1 MFNEKFFSTN
11 SRDLFAYLNLFSL
24 LSARINI
31 ASNKD
36 FTDTIDTIMYEF
48 YIKNN
53 KSLDTK
59 EQSKIS
65 LLFHRLGR
73 MSSS

>member
-1 MFNEKFFSTN
+1 MNNEN
-11 SRDLFAYLNLFSL
+11 
-24 LSARINI
+24 
-31 ASNKD
+31 SNKNMNKVKGGVFAQAD
-36 FTDTIDTIMYEF
+36 IDLLKKSLDF

>member
-1 MFNEKFFSTN
+1 MSNEN
-11 SRDLFAYLNLFSL
+11 SDKNMQTVKGGIFAQADIDLLKKSL
-24 LSARINI
+24 
-31 ASNKD
+31 D
-36 FTDTIDTIMYEF
+36 F

>member
-1 MFNEKFFSTN
+1 MSNEN
-11 SRDLFAYLNLFSL
+11 SYKNMQTVKGGIFAQADIDLLKKSL
-24 LSARINI
+24 
-31 ASNKD
+31 D
-36 FTDTIDTIMYEF
+36 F

-73 MSSS
+73 MSSSWFMSNMLYTV

>member
-1 MFNEKFFSTN
+1 MSNETSDKNMQTVKGGIFAQADI
-11 SRDLFAYLNLFSL
+11 DLLKKSL
-24 LSARINI
+24 
-31 ASNKD
+31 D
-36 FTDTIDTIMYEF
+36 F

>member
-1 MFNEKFFSTN
+1 MNNNNNTQKVKGGIFAQADI
-11 SRDLFAYLNLFSL
+11 DLLKKSL
-24 LSARINI
+24 
-31 ASNKD
+31 D
-36 FTDTIDTIMYEF
+36 F

-53 KSLDTK
+53 KEIDSK

-73 MSSS
+73 MGSK

>member
-1 MFNEKFFSTN
+1 MSNEN
-11 SRDLFAYLNLFSL
+11 
-24 LSARINI
+24 
-31 ASNKD
+31 SNKNMQTVKGRIFAQAD
-36 FTDTIDTIMYEF
+36 IDLLKKSLDF

-73 MSSS
+73 MSSSWIMSNKLYTV

>member
-1 MFNEKFFSTN
+1 MSNNNTQKVKGGVFAQADI
-11 SRDLFAYLNLFSL
+11 DLLKKTL
-24 LSARINI
+24 
-31 ASNKD
+31 D
-36 FTDTIDTIMYEF
+36 F

-53 KSLDTK
+53 KEIDSR

-73 MSSS
+73 MGSK

>member
-1 MFNEKFFSTN
+1 MSNEN
-11 SRDLFAYLNLFSL
+11 SDKNMQTVKGGIFAQADIDLLKKSL
-24 LSARINI
+24 
-31 ASNKD
+31 D
-36 FTDTIDTIMYEF
+36 F

-73 MSSS
+73 MSSSWIMSNKLYTV

>member
-1 MFNEKFFSTN
+1 MNDNNADNN
-11 SRDLFAYLNLFSL
+11 SQRVKGGVFAQADIDLLKKAL
-24 LSARINI
+24 
-31 ASNKD
+31 D
-36 FTDTIDTIMYEF
+36 F

-53 KSLDTK
+53 ANIDSK

-73 MSSS
+73 MSSK

>member
-1 MFNEKFFSTN
+1 MNNN
-11 SRDLFAYLNLFSL
+11 SENKLQRVKGGVFAQSDIDLLKKTLEY
-24 LSARINI
+24 
-31 ASNKD
+31 
-36 FTDTIDTIMYEF
+36 

-53 KSLDTK
+53 KNLDTK

-73 MSSS
+73 MNSK

>member
-1 MFNEKFFSTN
+1 MNNDDSQN
-11 SRDLFAYLNLFSL
+11 SSQRVKGGIFAQADIDLLKKTL
-24 LSARINI
+24 
-31 ASNKD
+31 
-36 FTDTIDTIMYEF
+36 EF

-53 KSLDTK
+53 KNLDTK

-73 MSSS
+73 MSSK

>member
-1 MFNEKFFSTN
+1 MSNNNTQKVKGGIFAQADI
-11 SRDLFAYLNLFSL
+11 DLLKKTL
-24 LSARINI
+24 
-31 ASNKD
+31 D
-36 FTDTIDTIMYEF
+36 F

-53 KSLDTK
+53 KEIDSR

-73 MSSS
+73 MGSK

>member
-1 MFNEKFFSTN
+1 MNNDN
-11 SRDLFAYLNLFSL
+11 SESNSQRVKGGVFAQADIDLLKKTLDY
-24 LSARINI
+24 
-31 ASNKD
+31 
-36 FTDTIDTIMYEF
+36 

-53 KSLDTK
+53 KNLDSK

-73 MSSS
+73 LSSR

>member
-1 MFNEKFFSTN
+1 MSNNNTQKVKGGVFAQADI
-11 SRDLFAYLNLFSL
+11 DLLKKTL
-24 LSARINI
+24 
-31 ASNKD
+31 D
-36 FTDTIDTIMYEF
+36 F

-53 KSLDTK
+53 KEIDSI

-73 MSSS
+73 MGSK

>member
-1 MFNEKFFSTN
+1 MSNDKLENNPQRVKGGVFAQADI
-11 SRDLFAYLNLFSL
+11 DLLKKTLDY
-24 LSARINI
+24 
-31 ASNKD
+31 
-36 FTDTIDTIMYEF
+36 

-53 KSLDTK
+53 TNLDSK

-73 MSSS
+73 MSSK